1 MKLNDNL
8 LNQKISSNIRL
19 FIPTSEYSINYLPVL
34 NQKDKPLYYKKPFF
48 DTYWIEH
55 VNYDPS
61 YYSHFTFVMNRDHTL
76 WIEANLYLIH
86 LIQDDTAYN
95 EDQRVPSKTIQE
107 HSQALQKYK
116 LFCDERD
123 DELDLIYER
132 NPSIREEMP
141 FWKVAKRPFSR
152 PNIKYRDYLQE
163 RVNKQEIKPR
173 YAKKLLYPITSFYKF
188 VNDYFGN
195 NFLHLGKGISM
206 PGKVDAAF
214 IPINNNKGLIVET
227 NEGNK
232 IRGTYNKDVGYIND
246 GGNTKPLTQE
256 HQIQLFELLNS
267 QGQPEIMISFLFSI
281 FTAARMDT
289 TFTLRLQHFINEL
302 PKNFSTESLNIWHKY
317 NKQFVPNEL
326 YYIPI
331 GEGSLIDA
339 KGLEKRYNLQ
349 VPGWLM
355 NIVQSYIISKRATQ
369 RRLNIKYP
377 QENELDE
384 YVFITQ
390 NFNPYYIAKSDPNKE
405 LYKNMSN
412 GGSIRVYITN
422 NISKKVKFKFKFH
435 YLRATCLMN
444 LNIRMEQ
451 ESKLS
456 LNERM
461 KILKDFAGHTDEKTT
476 QQYLEYSQNESDRY
490 SAYDSR
496 GDKLFQWLSQSA
508 FINQNSE
515 NLNVETI

>member
-206 PGKVDAAF
+206 PGKVDAVF

-232 IRGTYNKDVGYIND
+232 IRGTYNKDVGYINERISYIETISSLLKTDILLFPLHLACSYIVKDKERIFKPEYIIPQLVSQYISEYNQTNKNKID
-246 GGNTKPLTQE
+246 GISYMSTKIHDYSKIPEDYELYTNFALLTYPKQGVDYCE
-256 HQIQLFELLNS
+256 ELSKKFRITERVSMKEFNS
-267 QGQPEIMISFLFSI
+267 ISFDNDLNRDDSI
-281 FTAARMDT
+281 EDIANLYKHDGT
-289 TFTLRLQHFINEL
+289 
-302 PKNFSTESLNIWHKY
+302 S
-317 NKQFVPNEL
+317 EL
-326 YYIPI
+326 Y
-331 GEGSLIDA
+331 
-339 KGLEKRYNLQ
+339 R
-349 VPGWLM
+349 
-355 NIVQSYIISKRATQ
+355 
-369 RRLNIKYP
+369 
-377 QENELDE
+377 
-384 YVFITQ
+384 
-390 NFNPYYIAKSDPNKE
+390 KSDFFKME
-405 LYKNMSN
+405 EYLKYK
-412 GGSIRVYITN
+412 
-422 NISKKVKFKFKFH
+422 
-435 YLRATCLMN
+435 
-444 LNIRMEQ
+444 
-451 ESKLS
+451 
-456 LNERM
+456 M
-461 KILKDFAGHTDEKTT
+461 K
-476 QQYLEYSQNESDRY
+476 
-490 SAYDSR
+490 YDI
-496 GDKLFQWLSQSA
+496 D
-508 FINQNSE
+508 
-515 NLNVETI
+515 